1 MGVEI
6 GFRGVLPDQILVLQA
21 VLCRSGRPSRPDV
34 GHRLCTCHRGL
45 HLDRVSR
52 PSPI

>member
-6 GFRGVLPDQILVLQA
+6 GFRGVLSDQILVLQA

-34 GHRLCTCHRGL
+34 GHRLCTRHRCL